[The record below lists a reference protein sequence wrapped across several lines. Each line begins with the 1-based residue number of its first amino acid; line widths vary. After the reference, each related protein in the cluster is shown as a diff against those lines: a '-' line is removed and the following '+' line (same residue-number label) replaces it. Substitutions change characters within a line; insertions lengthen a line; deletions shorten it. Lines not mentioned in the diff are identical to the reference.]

1 MNKIKNDNKVNLSLC
16 ISRVMNNVTKENI
29 YNVLDDI
36 RLGEISHIDIINK
49 NNNGDIYKIAFIH
62 FKEWFDTENS
72 NKAIER
78 LTCGKDIKI
87 IYDFPWFW
95 KITPNRSKS
104 NSKSIP
110 KSNPKSNSKS
120 NSKSIYNY

>member
-1 MNKIKNDNKVNLSLC
+1 MNRIKNDNKINLSLC
-16 ISRVMNNVTKENI
+16 ISRLMNNVTKENI

-95 KITPNRSKS
+95 KITPNRSKL
-104 NSKSIP
+104 
-110 KSNPKSNSKS
+110 NSKS
-120 NSKSIYNY
+120 NSNSKSKYNY